1 MCANES
7 KANFWVAG
15 VIFIIDNSMNQSKL
29 VVDIQQ
35 HFENIAAVYVWRHDN
50 EGQSLRTE
58 KIFYMYFIKL

>member
-50 EGQSLRTE
+50 EGQS
-58 KIFYMYFIKL
+58 